1 MVIAVEMVKSVF
13 LKVGWTGFADG
24 LLRHKGKK
32 KLRITL
38 RILVGKFIVTWGR
51 KRFKNS
57 KS

>member
-1 MVIAVEMVKSVF
+1 MVKAVEMVKSVF

-32 KLRITL
+32 LRITL
-38 RILVGKFIVTWGR
+38 RLLVGKFIITWGR
-51 KRFKNS
+51 NRFKDS

>member
-32 KLRITL
+32 LRITL
-38 RILVGKFIVTWGR
+38 RLLVDKFIITWGR
-51 KRFKNS
+51 NRFKDS